1 MKHHAIIGGTSGIG
15 GAVARML
22 GAQGDRVWLIDDPAQ
37 SAAAPDV
44 TFCPLD
50 LADPQAPGE
59 VIACITGSAQ
69 RLDSLVIAASM
80 MSSAPLGAWSAHDW
94 DRSCAINLRLP
105 FLAAQ
110 AASDA
115 LVRSGGSIVLVS
127 STATLRGQPGSH
139 AYQASKAGLA
149 GLLRSLAAELGPLGV
164 RVNMVLPGWIETPQI
179 SAYWAAHPDAT
190 TARAAI
196 NARIPLQRHGQ
207 AEEVAQA
214 IAWLT
219 SEAASYVSGAMIPL
233 DGGDTSV

>member
-1 MKHHAIIGGTSGIG
+1 MKTHAIIGGTSGIG
-15 GAVARML
+15 GALARVL
-22 GAQGDRVWLIDDPAQ
+22 SAGGDDVWLGDDAGQ
-37 SAAAPDV
+37 QEAAPPGV
-44 TFCPLD
+44 NFFAMD
-50 LADPQAPGE
+50 LAGPTEPARFLSGID
-59 VIACITGSAQ
+59 
-69 RLDSLVIAASM
+69 RLDSLVIAASAM
-80 MSSAPLGAWSAHDW
+80 GSAALREWQVEAW

-110 AASDA
+110 AAQDA
-115 LVRSGGSIVLVS
+115 LVRGRGNIVLVS
-127 STATLRGQPGSH
+127 STATLRGQPESH

-149 GLLRSLAAELGPLGV
+149 GLLRSLAAELGPQGV

-179 SAYWAAHPDAT
+179 SAYWAAHPDADM
-190 TARAAI
+190 ARARI
-196 NARIPLQRHGQ
+196 NERIPLQRHGH